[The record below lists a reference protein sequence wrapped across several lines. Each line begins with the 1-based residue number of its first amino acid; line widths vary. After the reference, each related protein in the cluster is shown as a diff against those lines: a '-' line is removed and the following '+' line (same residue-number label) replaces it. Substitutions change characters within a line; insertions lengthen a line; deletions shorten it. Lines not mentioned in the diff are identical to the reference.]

1 MNAYLYT
8 PTLLTFPSIK
18 IGSTVV
24 PLYAFGQGDS
34 LAALGQDLINA
45 FSTAPDTFTVE
56 RADGRVLTFTKS
68 GNSAFASHF
77 FYGVST
83 FSGEAIYNTRILR
96 SIKISDF
103 KLGILDGHTIRAV
116 DGTSSWGFSIYEV
129 NDTITFALAGSLS
142 ATLTALYGGI
152 NIIHATGLNHY
163 FPGTSYFSGNVV
175 SPLCITDDIRL
186 QLNGLALNKT
196 SHGTWYEFD
205 TTALTGFGED
215 IYLVTGYMI
224 SVTTV
229 ANGTATT
236 SKDSADAD
244 TVVNVTFAPD
254 SGYSVD
260 WDNVTITTVGAATV
274 LIKDTD
280 TTGHFTMPA
289 GDVTIN
295 PAFVKSLTAG
305 VQVSGG
311 HGTASISNAHPTE
324 GDTVTITCYPDSG
337 YEVDTVTSF
346 DATISQVATNQY
358 QFTMPNVDVLATVTF
373 KETPFF
379 NITVEATSNGNVS
392 ADPTSGYSGTTIQ
405 LTVAPD
411 AGYSLKHLYVLAGTD
426 SVPTTK
432 VDDTHYTFTLPS
444 FNVVVR
450 ALFTDGDPYSPGGN
464 SDPSTPGGTG
474 SFDDNTTPI
483 TPPAIPAVSVQ
494 DSGLYTIFSLSQSEL
509 NSFTNYLW
517 SDLFSLPTVAK
528 YLNNATEHILS
539 LHILPFSVNAGSSR
553 EIKFMGIGTGGTG
566 NVVSNQHQ
574 QIDCG
579 TVLLEEYYG
588 SALDYNPWT
597 KIKLYVPYCG
607 EIDLDPDEVMG
618 KDVSLKYTIDIL
630 TGDCYAN
637 IGVSGTTMYQLS
649 GNCAMRLPVSASNWS
664 TIITGVKSAVSIAA
678 GVGAAAMG
686 AVGAGLTAAG
696 ASTIGS
702 AYAGGSSAMDVSTM
716 DAGLALQRAGQAVTE
731 RTPQVGSTNS
741 YMATMSQKSS
751 FVHTGVQTG
760 GASFMSVQVP
770 YILIKRPRQA
780 LPENYNHYVGYPA
793 HYTRTLGNMSGF
805 TQIVDWNPSSI
816 PCTEN
821 ERTEIDR
828 LLKEGVIL

>member
-1 MNAYLYT
+1 MSFQYVSLPVSGNAYLAHVEFYIT
-8 PTLLTFPSIK
+8 YFDEKQNAKSEIW
-18 IGSTVV
+18 GS
-24 PLYAFGQGDS
+24 A
-34 LAALGQDLINA
+34 
-45 FSTAPDTFTVE
+45 
-56 RADGRVLTFTKS
+56 
-68 GNSAFASHF
+68 
-77 FYGVST
+77 
-83 FSGEAIYNTRILR
+83 GEY
-96 SIKISDF
+96 
-103 KLGILDGHTIRAV
+103 
-116 DGTSSWGFSIYEV
+116 
-129 NDTITFALAGSLS
+129 ITFAAVYSKINSLLLQYSSYGDIYIYSNVNRNYYWRIPSNSTVSTSYRTSGDYAPIHNLTFSQNTIECNIRTVYSSAIQRTTSITLPTTGNYSHACSFAKTVDSSVLGAYSRSDSNTSVCLIFFENGSPYNTSLS
-142 ATLTALYGGI
+142 LMY
-152 NIIHATGLNHY
+152 
-163 FPGTSYFSGNVV
+163 
-175 SPLCITDDIRL
+175 DDER
-186 QLNGLALNKT
+186 
-196 SHGTWYEFD
+196 
-205 TTALTGFGED
+205 D
-215 IYLVTGYMI
+215 IYLLSSATSTMSPRNFLI
-224 SVTTV
+224 SFLINCLVPGEYEKYYDITV
-229 ANGTATT
+229 DTAAHG
-236 SKDSADAD
+236 SASSTHSSAVEG
-244 TVVNVTFAPD
+244 TVVYVTFDPD

-260 WDNVTITTVGAATV
+260 WDNVTITTVGSATV

-280 TTGHFTMPA
+280 TTGHFIMPA

-295 PAFVKSLTAG
+295 PAFVRVLRAG

-311 HGTASISNAHPTE
+311 NGTATVSNEHPAE

-379 NITVEATSNGNVS
+379 NITVEATSNGTVS
-392 ADPTSGYSGTTIQ
+392 ANPTSGYSGTTIQ

-411 AGYSLKHLYVLAGTD
+411 TGYNLKHLYVLAGTD

-483 TPPAIPAVSVQ
+483 TPPAIPSVSVQ
-494 DSGLYTIFSLSQSEL
+494 DSGLYTIFSLTQSEL

-517 SDLFSLPTVAK
+517 SDLFSLPTVTK

-539 LHILPFSVNAGSSR
+539 LHILPFTVATDSSR
-553 EIKFMGIGTGGTG
+553 EIKFMGIGTSVNGH
-566 NVVSNQHQ
+566 VVSRQHQ

-579 TVLLEEYYG
+579 SVLLEEYYG

-607 EIDLDPDEVMG
+607 EIELDPDEVMG
-618 KDVSLKYTIDIL
+618 KSVSLKYTIDIL

-637 IGVSGTTMYQLS
+637 IAVSGTTMYQLS

-664 TIITGVKSAVSIAA
+664 SVLRAAASGLAIAA
-678 GVGAAAMG
+678 GVGATAMG

-702 AYAGGSSAMDVSTM
+702 AYAGGGTAMDVSTM